1 MAMNV
6 QITKHHVDEENKIL
20 EIEIQCRTNR
30 SHTAPKLRGSLV
42 FDAGCGRRYF
52 PVVAEYQQDN
62 DRERQYCAALSV
74 ELSYVFFEQ
83 FPEPSER
90 VKLSLAFCEPESL
103 WRYEPVSFDLPG
115 ELFIRRERS
124 QNILQKVG
132 SVVLYGICTLLLPVW
147 LLDGAL
153 AVKGLHPLHKA
164 AAGRHGK
171 SAVIYHAHGL
181 VHDLTGYGYSVREY
195 KTNYFKKCYEHA
207 CRRIPQTKGILFLSE
222 RRVENGGNLDR
233 IRTCVQEKGLSYR
246 EFLTETPVHKLSK
259 KQIRECAE
267 LVAEAKL
274 IILEDFV
281 PQLHALTM
289 RPETQILQ
297 MWHACGAFKLF
308 GLSELGV
315 VDHLAQSTRNHR
327 SYTAALASSSGVVP
341 FYSEAFGIDEHC
353 VRPVGV
359 PRTDVFFDRAYAEQI
374 REELFTR
381 YPVCRDKKVILFAP
395 TFRGSGN
402 KTAYYPWEK
411 FSVEAL
417 MRELPQDS
425 VLILKNHPFVRDC
438 CEIPEEYKDRVL
450 DLSREENI
458 NDLLFITSVLITD
471 YSSVIFEAVLLDI
484 PILFYTFDLQ
494 EYLEKRDL
502 YFDFAAFAPGQIISD
517 MEALIKAAAKLLND
531 TTEEP
536 SPAMTKTQFQKLFL
550 DALDGHSTERT
561 MRLVEELLAT
571 RD

>member
-1 MAMNV
+1 MNV
-6 QITKHHVDEENKIL
+6 QITKHHVDKENKIL
-20 EIEIQCRTNR
+20 EIEIECRTSR
-30 SHTAPKLRGSLV
+30 SHTEPKLRGSLV

-52 PVVAEYQQDN
+52 PVVAGNQQEN
-62 DRERQYCAALSV
+62 GQERQYLSKV
-74 ELSYVFFEQ
+74 SVDLSYVFFEK

-103 WRYEPVSFDLPG
+103 WSYEPASFDLPG
-115 ELFIRRERS
+115 ELFIRQLHS
-124 QNILQKVG
+124 KNILQKAG

-147 LLDGAL
+147 LLDGVL
-153 AVKGLHPLHKA
+153 AVKGLHPLHEA

-195 KTNYFKKCYEHA
+195 KTGYFKKCYEHA
-207 CRRIPQTKGILFLSE
+207 CRKVPQTKGILFLSE

-233 IRTCVQEKGLSYR
+233 IRACVQEKGLSYR
-246 EFLTETPVHKLSK
+246 EFLTETPVHKLSR

-267 LVAEAKL
+267 MVAEAKL

-315 VDHLAQSTRNHR
+315 VDHLTQSSRNHR
-327 SYTAALASSSGVVP
+327 SYTAALASSRGVVP
-341 FYSEAFGIDEHC
+341 FYSEAFGIDERC

-359 PRTDVFFDRAYAEQI
+359 PRTDVFFDTAYREQI
-374 REELFTR
+374 REALYTR

-411 FSVEAL
+411 FSVEKL
-417 MRELPQDS
+417 MRELPQES

-438 CEIPEEYKDRVL
+438 CEIPEEYQDRVL

-471 YSSVIFEAVLLDI
+471 YSSVIFEAVLLNI

-502 YFDFAAFAPGQIISD
+502 YFEFAAFAPGKIISD
-517 MEALIKAAAKLLND
+517 MEALIKAAAGLLD
-531 TTEEP
+531 DPTEET
-536 SPAMTKTQFQKLFL
+536 SPAMTKTQFQRLFL
-550 DALDGHSTERT
+550 DALDGHSTQRT
-561 MRLVEELLAT
+561 MQLVEELLAT
-571 RD
+571 GD